1 MRDLINPGRKAKG
14 SPNARDSMRFDNQQF
29 IFQEEQDKMV
39 FPEKGLDDPD
49 YLNSSALDESV
60 DIKRQVHPLGSTRL
74 YEIFPC
80 LRLCCPKKPA
90 EEELDQEMQ
99 LFLD

>member
-1 MRDLINPGRKAKG
+1 
-14 SPNARDSMRFDNQQF
+14 MRFDNQQF
-29 IFQEEQDKMV
+29 IFQEDNGQMF
-39 FPEKGLDDPD
+39 FPENGQDGNE
-49 YLNSSALDESV
+49 YLNSSACGESV
-60 DIKRQVHPLGSTRL
+60 DIKRQVHPLGSARL

-99 LFLD
+99 MFLD